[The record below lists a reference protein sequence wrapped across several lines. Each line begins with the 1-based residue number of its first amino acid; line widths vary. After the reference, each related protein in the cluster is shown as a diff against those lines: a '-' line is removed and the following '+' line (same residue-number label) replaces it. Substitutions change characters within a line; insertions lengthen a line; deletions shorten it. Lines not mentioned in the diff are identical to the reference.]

1 LPAISVVGDCQW
13 TKRSYGKNYTAKG
26 GCGALIGA
34 KSQKI
39 IALGTKVKGIDW
51 SASSTSMESAIIREL
66 VLKI

>member
-1 LPAISVVGDCQW
+1 MPAISVVGDCQW

-26 GCGALIGA
+26 GSLIGA